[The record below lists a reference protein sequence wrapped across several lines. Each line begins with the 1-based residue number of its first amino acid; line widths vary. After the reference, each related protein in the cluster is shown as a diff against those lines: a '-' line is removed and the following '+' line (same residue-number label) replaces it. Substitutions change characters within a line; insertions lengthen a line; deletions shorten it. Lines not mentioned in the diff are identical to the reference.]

1 MLGPGGCDPFSQ
13 GDRAPYC
20 SSNLWLFKKK
30 IFSSWDR
37 FLVPYPWGKG
47 VFIWGNPIWVAPQ
60 ASKVELENKRCE
72 LEAELNQMTLE
83 ADVSVQ

>member
-1 MLGPGGCDPFSQ
+1 
-13 GDRAPYC
+13 
-20 SSNLWLFKKK
+20 
-30 IFSSWDR
+30 
-37 FLVPYPWGKG
+37 